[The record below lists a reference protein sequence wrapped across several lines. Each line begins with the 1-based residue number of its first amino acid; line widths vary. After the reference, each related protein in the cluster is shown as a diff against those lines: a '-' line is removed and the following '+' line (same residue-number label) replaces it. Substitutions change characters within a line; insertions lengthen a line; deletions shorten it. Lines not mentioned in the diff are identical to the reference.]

1 MRSWLLKG
9 SATGSNLKRGQAQAQ
24 LMVTAMVIAA
34 GIQITMLMAD
44 LAVTETALTENGIG
58 TGTESG
64 SIAAQAETEMADI
77 RGAAATAQIR
87 AEQGIRRVQLATGHP
102 LLPCWTSLRRAV
114 CTRAKSAAS
123 WTLAALW
130 SCKASEAGWKALCTS
145 PICPRQGTSGKL
157 CAKSCRTLSCRL
169 AKAKG
174 SGICAACQA
183 LPRVVYCSATAWHT
197 VITSC
202 SNQVEDSYAC
212 K

>member
-9 SATGSNLKRGQAQAQ
+9 SATGSNPKRGQAPAQ
-24 LMVTAMVIAA
+24 LMATAMVTAA
-34 GIQITMLMAD
+34 GIQITMLRAG

-58 TGTESG
+58 TGTGNG

-77 RGAAATAQIR
+77 KGVAATAQIR
-87 AEQGIRRVQLATGHP
+87 TEQGIGRVQLATGHP
-102 LLPCWTSLRRAV
+102 QLPCWTSLRRAV
-114 CTRAKSAAS
+114 CIRAKSAAS

-130 SCKASEAGWKALCTS
+130 SCKASEAGWRALCTS

-157 CAKSCRTLSCRL
+157 CAKSYRIWSCGL
-169 AKAKG
+169 TKAKA
-174 SGICAACQA
+174 SGICAARQA
-183 LPRVVYCSATAWHT
+183 LPWFLCYSATAWHT

-202 SNQVEDSYAC
+202 RNQVEDSCAC